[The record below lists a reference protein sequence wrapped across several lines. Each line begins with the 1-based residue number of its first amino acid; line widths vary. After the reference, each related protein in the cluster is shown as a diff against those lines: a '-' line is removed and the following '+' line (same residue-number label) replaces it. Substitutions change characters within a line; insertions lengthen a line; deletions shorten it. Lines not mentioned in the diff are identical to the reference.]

1 MKVVFSDKLR
11 QVLQDPKASEQ
22 LRLFMTN
29 ASVNQP
35 SPVRIELHD
44 EQKPGVSYQP
54 RLLSTSAPGV
64 EQ

>member
-22 LRLFMTN
+22 LRRFMTN